1 MKKLINLLAGLC
13 GLAFLLA
20 SNDRSRSTNY
30 TAIVSAINAIAQDA
44 MSCSFDSSKVSHC
57 KKIFSVCKSEKATDG
72 EIAYAIDKMREIA
85 KTCSF
90 DSSKKEISDLI
101 TKLIFEEE

>member
-1 MKKLINLLAGLC
+1 MKKLINLLAGLA

-20 SNDRSRSTNY
+20 SNDRSCATNY

-44 MSCSFDSSKVSHC
+44 MSCSFDSSKVGHC

-72 EIAYAIDKMREIA
+72 EIAYAIDKMEEIA